1 MTFDRPA
8 LSPIRY
14 INSVVFVIKLVNTG
28 SYSTTLFSSV
38 LFDFVVI
45 IDVWVWVFI
54 LAENCQAVG
63 CWVIVISAGPYT
75 LLINPPPHKGMSDLN
90 F

>member
-14 INSVVFVIKLVNTG
+14 INPVVFVIKLVNTG

-45 IDVWVWVFI
+45 IDVWVCVFAW
-54 LAENCQAVG
+54 AENCQAVG
-63 CWVIVISAGPYT
+63 LLSDCDQCGPLHIEVT
-75 LLINPPPHKGMSDLN
+75 IW
-90 F
+90 